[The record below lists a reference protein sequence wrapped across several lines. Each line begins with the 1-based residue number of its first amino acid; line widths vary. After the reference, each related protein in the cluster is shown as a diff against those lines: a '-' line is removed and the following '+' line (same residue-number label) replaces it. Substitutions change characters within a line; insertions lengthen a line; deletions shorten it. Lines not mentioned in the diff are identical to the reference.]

1 MLQGKIF
8 MANLHQG
15 ISLIIALGEKF
26 LDIVA
31 WEQREEEHF
40 KALCMCCQSGTQF
53 SCDLRGHK

>member
-31 WEQREEEHF
+31 
-40 KALCMCCQSGTQF
+40 
-53 SCDLRGHK
+53 